1 VRHEP
6 DGIHQCGG
14 DGMDLAVGEEQ
25 CSDDDVDLAVVEAIG
40 EAVAWTRWWWRR
52 RGVAWT

>member
-1 VRHEP
+1 
-6 DGIHQCGG
+6 
-14 DGMDLAVGEEQ
+14 MDLAVGKEQ